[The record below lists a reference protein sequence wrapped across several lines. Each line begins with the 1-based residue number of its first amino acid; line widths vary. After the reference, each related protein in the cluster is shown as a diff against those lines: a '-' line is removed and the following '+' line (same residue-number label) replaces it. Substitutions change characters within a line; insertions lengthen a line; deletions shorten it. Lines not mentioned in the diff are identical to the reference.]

1 MVKFLDGGFSFG
13 LIYPRFG
20 AEEDGNL
27 KISIDTDKKFP
38 NKSRFFL
45 AKRLGEGKPRK
56 TIYTMTALIQLNTS
70 KKKKKNCGPTPI
82 HASKGPV
89 QP

>member
-27 KISIDTDKKFP
+27 KISIGTDKKFP
-38 NKSRFFL
+38 NKSLFFL

-56 TIYTMTALIQLNTS
+56 TNFYTMTALIQSNTA
-70 KKKKKNCGPTPI
+70 KKNCGPTPI